1 MREKISHK
9 TSALLNTHDSFHR
22 DKKYKYHQLYQ
33 TFKRSLGIREDIR
46 DKDEFDAAFS
56 TLISQIDKSKAGAL
70 KGKEQKKVS
79 QLDMQVIENDRSSP
93 DASRNASQRSSRQRV
108 LTKLGPN
115 PATIFNQK
123 QASRQSYYLGQE
135 RMHRAVSTELNTP
148 GEPADDRETTTLN
161 DECPG
166 DVSFRMVPTRVKF
179 ASTGTSDQ

>member
-1 MREKISHK
+1 M
-9 TSALLNTHDSFHR
+9 
-22 DKKYKYHQLYQ
+22 
-33 TFKRSLGIREDIR
+33 
-46 DKDEFDAAFS
+46 
-56 TLISQIDKSKAGAL
+56 
-70 KGKEQKKVS
+70 
-79 QLDMQVIENDRSSP
+79 
-93 DASRNASQRSSRQRV
+93 

-166 DVSFRMVPTRVKF
+166 DISFRMVPTRVKF